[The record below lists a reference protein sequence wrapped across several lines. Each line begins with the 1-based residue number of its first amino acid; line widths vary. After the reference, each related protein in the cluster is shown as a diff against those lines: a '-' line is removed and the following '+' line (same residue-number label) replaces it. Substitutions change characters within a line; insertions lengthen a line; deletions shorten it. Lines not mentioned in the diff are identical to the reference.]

1 MPKIFLNIDKM
12 DWGFIHV
19 ILLSI
24 VEIFGDFNLR
34 FYAQSHKIQYL
45 GYGLAG
51 YAGVIFF
58 LYKSF
63 LYNNVLFVNALWDGM
78 SNVIES
84 IAAFVILGDRLESAE
99 QYVGLFLLLA
109 GIVLLKLPPKRI

>member
-19 ILLSI
+19 TLLSI
-24 VEIFGDFNLR
+24 IEIFGDFNLR
-34 FYAQSHKIQYL
+34 FYAQTHKIEHL
-45 GYGLAG
+45 GYGILG
-51 YAGVIFF
+51 YVGVVYF

-78 SNVIES
+78 SNIIES
-84 IAAFVILGDRLESAE
+84 IAAFVILGDRLESVS

-109 GIVLLKLPPKRI
+109 GIVLLKLPPSKI